1 MERLKPSETRIN
13 LLDLVND
20 INESSL
26 NRDLCYCE
34 ELRLVNLANFLI
46 DNKPINKST
55 PIVESILMF
64 LSKSRCSKRHQLDK
78 IWKFVYQLE
87 SSPSQNLLM
96 KIDPT
101 YLEDLIRNVLEK
113 NLVDICYDESYIYLL
128 KILIKSTE
136 NFQFFSNFMAERIL
150 KDNFVNSINQ
160 KILSS
165 FLKNIRQKLTK
176 LEFYN
181 LYEKS
186 IRSFVIILVNF
197 QGETSETLEEKL
209 RVLKK
214 DDCMKFYLLV
224 SHYPE
229 IMYLV
234 E

>member
-1 MERLKPSETRIN
+1 
-13 LLDLVND
+13 
-20 INESSL
+20 
-26 NRDLCYCE
+26 
-34 ELRLVNLANFLI
+34 
-46 DNKPINKST
+46 
-55 PIVESILMF
+55 MF